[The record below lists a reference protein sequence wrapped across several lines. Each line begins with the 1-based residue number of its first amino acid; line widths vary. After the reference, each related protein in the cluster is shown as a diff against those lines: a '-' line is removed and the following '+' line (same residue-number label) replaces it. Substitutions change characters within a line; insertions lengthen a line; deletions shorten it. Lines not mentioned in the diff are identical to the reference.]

1 MASVMKAAL
10 DDLLTE
16 YADDPELDL
25 EGYGAQ
31 LVALFERA
39 TSPDQDASPARTASL
54 TPAAAPRGKTP
65 HLARW

>member
-10 DDLLTE
+10 DDLLTQ

-39 TSPDQDASPARTASL
+39 TRPDHGRTSEAGHD
-54 TPAAAPRGKTP
+54 R
-65 HLARW
+65 